1 MPKPKKTEQEVV
13 PHSPTTLPG
22 TPRVQA
28 QAVGESHD
36 VILQMLQLFKDECEQ
51 KRQEDI
57 RRREAEEQRL
67 NQLVA
72 TLGGQTMQQGT
83 SSPVGPIP
91 VSPSTQVVSTPVPKA
106 TVVSP
111 PALSQDVTL
120 QAFKEW
126 RQQWE
131 DYAVMVDLHK
141 QPQPK
146 QLIQLRSCL
155 SPEMRRT
162 LEVSLGVLPGS
173 SLTLREVL
181 ECLQDYVKGQ
191 RNEALR
197 RLSFSQCRQAEGEK
211 FNDFYVRLKQAAD
224 EIDLCKA
231 DDLGCVET
239 QMKHAVLIGIRDEET
254 KQRLLELPTDT
265 TLDRVL
271 TLCKSREAAE
281 NTSHEL
287 RPQSVLQPTTC
298 AVSMYKKRKKQAWK
312 PSGSKGS
319 VDYNSGSTQPRVT
332 CDRCG
337 GRPHPKD
344 RCPAVGERCR
354 SCGKVGHYA
363 KRCRSKTVK
372 GVKDPPG
379 LRDRS
384 GNVLCV
390 VSNPRDTGSPCSA
403 IYTAHTRAVGATATS
418 LVCPT
423 SPSINLHVQAGDK
436 SGCVE
441 CMPDTGADT
450 TVMGS
455 ELLDTLGL
463 TSADLRPS
471 PELGLS
477 NPDGSP
483 MACPILGSLYATM
496 TYGEI
501 SIQGWIIVVGG
512 LSRQL
517 LSYHHTKQLRI
528 VPQDYPRQMKRQ
540 EDRQQHLD
548 GSVRQIAAPYHPT
561 RKPRL
566 PPVTASPNEAPEWRK
581 GKLLAVPD
589 ALSRAPVD
597 TPSPEDVALS
607 EKACIHVRNVV
618 SHRAASLDT
627 ATPSGGDM
635 VIDGMRVAAQEDTV
649 YTQLLE
655 YVTKGF
661 PTTCDR
667 LDPVFK
673 PFWKEPRLEAAK
685 DSYDA
690 HARPLPPLDLGT
702 TVRVQHPVT
711 KRWDTVG
718 TVMGIGRSRD
728 YHVRTPSGRVLWRNR
743 RFLRA
748 IPSQAVVAT
757 DVRCDLPDT
766 TPTQECQAPDPPKP
780 RRRCRGRWRGP
791 LRRSVRVAER
801 S

>member
-1 MPKPKKTEQEVV
+1 MPEQEVV
-13 PHSPTTLPG
+13 PHSPTTPPG

-57 RRREAEEQRL
+57 RRREAEEQRF

-91 VSPSTQVVSTPVPKA
+91 VSPSTQ
-106 TVVSP
+106 
-111 PALSQDVTL
+111 
-120 QAFKEW
+120 
-126 RQQWE
+126 
-131 DYAVMVDLHK
+131 
-141 QPQPK
+141 
-146 QLIQLRSCL
+146 
-155 SPEMRRT
+155 
-162 LEVSLGVLPGS
+162 
-173 SLTLREVL
+173 
-181 ECLQDYVKGQ
+181 
-191 RNEALR
+191 
-197 RLSFSQCRQAEGEK
+197 CRQAEGEK
-211 FNDFYVRLKQAAD
+211 INDFYVRLKPEAD

-239 QMKHAVLIGIRDEET
+239 QMKHAMLIGIRDEET

-312 PSGSKGS
+312 PSVSKGS

-379 LRDRS
+379 LRDRR

-390 VSNPRDTGSPCSA
+390 VSNPRDTGSPYSA
-403 IYTAHTRAVGATATS
+403 IYTTHTRAVGATATS
-418 LVCPT
+418 LVGPT
-423 SPSINLHVQAGDK
+423 SPSINLQVQAGDK
-436 SGCVE
+436 SGWVE

-471 PELGLS
+471 PELGL
-477 NPDGSP
+477 
-483 MACPILGSLYATM
+483 T
-496 TYGEI
+496 
-501 SIQGWIIVVGG
+501 
-512 LSRQL
+512 
-517 LSYHHTKQLRI
+517 
-528 VPQDYPRQMKRQ
+528 
-540 EDRQQHLD
+540 
-548 GSVRQIAAPYHPT
+548 
-561 RKPRL
+561 
-566 PPVTASPNEAPEWRK
+566 EWRK

-618 SHRAASLDT
+618 SHRDASC
-627 ATPSGGDM
+627 
-635 VIDGMRVAAQEDTV
+635 
-649 YTQLLE
+649 
-655 YVTKGF
+655 K
-661 PTTCDR
+661 
-667 LDPVFK
+667 
-673 PFWKEPRLEAAK
+673 
-685 DSYDA
+685 
-690 HARPLPPLDLGT
+690 
-702 TVRVQHPVT
+702 
-711 KRWDTVG
+711 
-718 TVMGIGRSRD
+718 
-728 YHVRTPSGRVLWRNR
+728 
-743 RFLRA
+743 
-748 IPSQAVVAT
+748 
-757 DVRCDLPDT
+757 
-766 TPTQECQAPDPPKP
+766 
-780 RRRCRGRWRGP
+780 
-791 LRRSVRVAER
+791 
-801 S
+801 

>member
-1 MPKPKKTEQEVV
+1 MPKPKKPEQEVV
-13 PHSPTTLPG
+13 PHSPTTPPG

-57 RRREAEEQRL
+57 RRREAEEQRF

-162 LEVSLGVLPGS
+162 LE
-173 SLTLREVL
+173 
-181 ECLQDYVKGQ
+181 
-191 RNEALR
+191 
-197 RLSFSQCRQAEGEK
+197 
-211 FNDFYVRLKQAAD
+211 AAD

-337 GRPHPKD
+337 SRPHPKD

-379 LRDRS
+379 LRDRR

-403 IYTAHTRAVGATATS
+403 IYTAQTRAVGATATS
-418 LVCPT
+418 LVGPT
-423 SPSINLHVQAGDK
+423 SPSINLQVQAGDK
-436 SGCVE
+436 SGWVE

-618 SHRAASLDT
+618 FHRAASLDT

-667 LDPVFK
+667 LDPIFK
-673 PFWKEPRLEAAK
+673 PFWKEPRLEAVK

-757 DVRCDLPDT
+757 DVRCDLSDT